1 MNSSRAADPMS
12 GPSRWV
18 NFRRTDRRAPRLRE
32 IELNSL
38 PYVPLPRAPM
48 RWGTPSARAHP
59 HMKEAEALFEIR
71 DAPWQLASIEKLAA
85 HERPDP
91 AFRLLYPVDCGLL
104 MFDDLGHA
112 RGFGPIQAAALR
124 YDRAG
129 GLAAKAGLAR
139 DIYRLSVH
147 PLGRGFIAMSADCV
161 VHAYDENLKPLF
173 ETGLAEA
180 PELQPL
186 RGHFAIGDGQLK
198 NHIRCVALSR
208 DNQRYLFTAVDEAWC
223 VDSARGTLGSK
234 APVPA
239 ENSLPTKIGVGT
251 EAKSDQLR

>member
-1 MNSSRAADPMS
+1 MNSNRAADPMS

-18 NFRRTDRRAPRLRE
+18 NSRRTDRQAPRLRE

-59 HMKEAEALFEIR
+59 QMQEGGALFEIR

-91 AFRLLYPVDCGLL
+91 AFRLLYPVDSGLL

-124 YDRAG
+124 YDRSG
-129 GLAAKAGLAR
+129 GLAAKAGFAR
-139 DIYRLSVH
+139 DLYRLGVH
-147 PLGRGFIAMSADCV
+147 PLGRGFIAMSCLSLITSRSVARFRS
-161 VHAYDENLKPLF
+161 AAI
-173 ETGLAEA
+173 ETF
-180 PELQPL
+180 Q
-186 RGHFAIGDGQLK
+186 
-198 NHIRCVALSR
+198 
-208 DNQRYLFTAVDEAWC
+208 
-223 VDSARGTLGSK
+223 
-234 APVPA
+234 
-239 ENSLPTKIGVGT
+239 
-251 EAKSDQLR
+251 